1 MKMKNLFLAGLAGIM
16 VFMTGCGDETETDLS
31 KTTETE
37 QTSEQ
42 AVEETSQ
49 ASVEHTGEMTDL
61 QKAIFNNDS
70 YPQLEEAKETD
81 ILATIRTNKGNIK
94 LRLFPD
100 KAPKAVE
107 NFVTHAKDGYYDGV
121 IFHRVIK
128 DFMIQ
133 SGDPDGTGMG
143 GESIWG
149 EPFENEVSASMRHFR
164 GALSMANTGQ
174 DYTNGSQ
181 FFIVQNNSL
190 ENPSKTELEVM
201 LEEQED
207 YIEPNNPDNNV
218 KVKDYFS
225 AEVINEYLAN
235 GGAPH
240 LDYQHTVFGQVYE
253 GMDVVDA
260 IASVEVDEQNNH
272 KPVEDVVIEGI
283 DIEE

>member
-1 MKMKNLFLAGLAGIM
+1 MKMKNLFAAGLAGVM
-16 VFMTGCGDETETDLS
+16 LFMTGCGNEANDSENE
-31 KTTETE
+31 KQTTEQATE
-37 QTSEQ
+37 QTTEQ
-42 AVEETSQ
+42 EEETMGN
-49 ASVEHTGEMTDL
+49 VEHTGEMTDL
-61 QKAIFNNDS
+61 QKALFNNDS

-81 ILATIRTNKGNIK
+81 IIATIRTNKGDIK

-107 NFVTHAKDGYYDGV
+107 NFVTHAKEGYYDGV

-133 SGDPDGTGMG
+133 SGDPEGTGMG

-149 EPFENEVSASMRHFR
+149 QPFENEVSASLRHFR

-181 FFIVQNNSL
+181 FFIVQNSKVVD
-190 ENPSKTELEVM
+190 PSKTELETM
-201 LEEQED
+201 LGEQED

-225 AEVINEYLAN
+225 ETVINEYLEK

-253 GMDVVDA
+253 GMDVVDS
-260 IASVEVDEQNNH
+260 IAAVETESD
-272 KPVEDVVIEGI
+272 KPKEDIVIQGI
-283 DIEE
+283 DIAE